1 MEGKKVS
8 LSVCNLVYWIMNA
21 ISIITTAFGLSE
33 TLFHGSAGGLA
44 LGIGISVCIQLTKIL
59 CESIISGKFSVYKMV
74 YIVIFGVSSYFAMIA
89 YLNIA
94 IDGSFYQKQMQKSI
108 SADYT
113 EICLDSSSAAET
125 KLNEIRSSVVSQLD
139 SLSSAF
145 PSSGDASD
153 DFIKLLPSEESLD
166 SLLRYK
172 SFASDSYFLSLKNS
186 VQLLKNG
193 QTAAGLQGLE
203 SLRDSITSD
212 SGNWNDDRLLFH
224 QGILAQVDSILAIY
238 ESSENS
244 SVESLITSLKQGVVA
259 NTDCQ
264 QDLQRLSALIAVN
277 HAGSDLSQIVQLQSD
292 FEKYTNLR
300 GFYEFSKAEIDALSH
315 DTNQN
320 TGLTLEEAQAFWS
333 DKLTVFHEHCILSG
347 MDDAKDI
354 LHKIERLSEW
364 TTVTPDPIHKAYM
377 MLRSFNIRA
386 WLVLLVA
393 VLTDSISLI
402 TANFAKKIRAESN
415 FMKAE

>member
-1 MEGKKVS
+1 MEEKKAS

-21 ISIITTAFGLSE
+21 ISIITTAFGFSQ
-33 TLFHGSAGGLA
+33 TLFHGAASGLA

-59 CESIISGKFSVYKMV
+59 CESTIGGRFSVYTMI
-74 YIVIFGVSSYFAMIA
+74 YIVIFCVSSYFAMIA
-89 YLNIA
+89 YLDIT
-94 IDGSFYQKQMQKSI
+94 IDDSFYQKQMQKTL

-113 EICLDSSSAAET
+113 DICLDSHSAAET
-125 KLNEIRSSVVSQLD
+125 QLNAIRASVISQLD

-145 PSSGDASD
+145 PSSGNSSD
-153 DFIKLLPSEESLD
+153 DFTKLLPSEESLD

-172 SFASDSYFLSLKNS
+172 SFASDSYFLSLKNG

-203 SLRDSITSD
+203 TLRGSITSD
-212 SGNWNDDRLLFH
+212 SGSWNDDRLLFH

-238 ESSENS
+238 ESAENS
-244 SVESLITSLKQGVVA
+244 NAESLIASLKQGITA

-264 QDLQRLSALIAVN
+264 QDLQSLSALLAVN
-277 HAGSDLSQIVQLQSD
+277 NAGLDLSQIVQLQSD

-300 GFYEFSKAEIDALSH
+300 SFYEFSKAEIDALSH
-315 DTNQN
+315 EMDKNS
-320 TGLTLEEAQAFWS
+320 GLTLEEEQAFWS
-333 DKLTVFHEHCILSG
+333 DKFTVFRENCIVSG
-347 MDDAKDI
+347 MEEVKATLK
-354 LHKIERLSEW
+354 KINRLSAW
-364 TTVTPDPIHKAYM
+364 TTVTPDPIHKAYI

-393 VLTDSISLI
+393 VITDLISLLA
-402 TANFAKKIRAESN
+402 ANFAKKIRAESS
-415 FMKAE
+415 FLKAE